1 MTTDT
6 VRAQLLAACQN
17 LSTLARSDW
26 GPAFK
31 QVATVMLVATYCTYR
46 AGLALGKWVHTA
58 NSKLSAGYKVALG
71 LPVALP
77 AIRYEDWTCND
88 LRELLGGFKKK
99 ALKRDLVAMA
109 YGQVA

>member
-6 VRAQLLAACQN
+6 VRAYLLAACEN

-31 QVATVMLVATYCTYR
+31 QIATVMLVATCCTYE
-46 AGLALGKWVHTA
+46 AGLALGKWVHAA
-58 NSKLSAGYKVALG
+58 NSKLSGSYKGVLG

-77 AIRYEDWTCND
+77 AIRYEDWTCKD
-88 LRELLGGFKKK
+88 LRELLSYQKK

-109 YGQVA
+109 YGQAA